1 MPKIDVEEQLK
12 LRFLQPLS
20 SCAPRRVV
28 VWHDAD
34 GEFAPEFER
43 LAAEGFDGVGAD
55 AGVMPAHGDFE
66 RPVRFV
72 EACEGRMFAV
82 KKLINR
88 DDLASD
94 ILLYRRCPRGRL
106 EGDWLADVE
115 CMPISSRLTIFRFWP
130 ISWASRISTPCAR
143 ACEHTR
149 RSLMPRPAAL
159 SLSHAFHMPRV
170 HPISS
175 SESLR

>member
-20 SCAPRRVV
+20 ACMPRRVV

-43 LAAEGFDGVGAD
+43 LAAEGFDGAGAD
-55 AGVMPAHGDFE
+55 DSVMPAHGDFE

-106 EGDWLADVE
+106 EGD
-115 CMPISSRLTIFRFWP
+115 
-130 ISWASRISTPCAR
+130 
-143 ACEHTR
+143 
-149 RSLMPRPAAL
+149 
-159 SLSHAFHMPRV
+159 
-170 HPISS
+170 
-175 SESLR
+175 

>member
-20 SCAPRRVV
+20 ACMPRRVV

-43 LAAEGFDGVGAD
+43 LAAEGFDGAGAD
-55 AGVMPAHGDFE
+55 DSVMPAHGDFE

-115 CMPISSRLTIFRFWP
+115 LYADRFQ
-130 ISWASRISTPCAR
+130 ADY
-143 ACEHTR
+143 
-149 RSLMPRPAAL
+149 L
-159 SLSHAFHMPRV
+159 SLLADQMGIENIDAVR
-170 HPISS
+170 
-175 SESLR
+175 ESL

>member
-12 LRFLQPLS
+12 LRFLQPLTA
-20 SCAPRRVV
+20 CMLRRVV
-28 VWHDAD
+28 IWHDAD

-88 DDLASD
+88 DDLAND

-115 CMPISSRLTIFRFWP
+115 L
-130 ISWASRISTPCAR
+130 
-143 ACEHTR
+143 
-149 RSLMPRPAAL
+149 
-159 SLSHAFHMPRV
+159 
-170 HPISS
+170 
-175 SESLR
+175 